1 MVCGKAESRTG
12 VAPSSVSVPLTESE
26 PRSPKVTGAVRRSR
40 LGMESVPSS
49 TVRVPSIVSV
59 LPRANVPPPEMVT
72 VAPLATAA
80 SSRIAKVFPSSITTD
95 TGP

>member
-1 MVCGKAESRTG
+1 MVCGKAESRMG
-12 VAPSSVSVPLTESE
+12 VVPSSVSVSLTKSE
-26 PRSPKVTGAVRRSR
+26 PFSPKVTGTFLRSR

-59 LPRANVPPPEMVT
+59 LPRANVPPPVTVT

-80 SSRIAKVFPSSITTD
+80 SSEIVKVFPSSITTD